1 MIFKP
6 ASIAS
11 LEDKLYMSENIIV
24 VRHRVK
30 MRNLSDIR
38 SIKKKFEK
46 YSNYNSVV
54 SLLNQINRLVYL
66 VNCSIGDFS
75 KEIEAIEL
83 KIGVCESSGFKFE
96 AEDKKEL
103 LTWLDNLNVMLAP
116 LGELLKDLIE
126 SQQLTNDEKILIVA
140 KNSSSASKTLGFL
153 KNNNILNVDVLTVS
167 EFKHQI
173 SNGLTENEYMFG
185 YASVIYFGMLEN
197 YSDWHADSTE
207 DNAAKK
213 SWLIFAPPSN
223 NIHIIVWDLQL
234 GPKKEV
240 KFFEAWSGA
249 HESCRIKI
257 IEGSEIFE
265 EVEYMSKE
273 SFELK
278 QLDLKKIV
286 EKSDSVDAEIT
297 PLFVIVEDNNGEEY
311 YALYD
316 DIYHRPPILK
326 VSKGK
331 NIALS
336 ASRKNIREVNV
347 GDYLIVKN
355 GETDGK
361 LLDEYSQKIW
371 KKKNGKEPLDNVL
384 RLRNMFKEKAVE
396 AYEKN
401 PDDFVN
407 KISKGDKE
415 YADHIRGVMFRL
427 SIDSIIAPQRR
438 ELIEAISVFVG
449 LQNDSNSFIEA
460 IEKLRQVRIS
470 AGREIAQDRAKEL
483 NDKGFISNI
492 VSNNMWSYV
501 RQGREKTTLLNTS
514 FYEIK
519 ELMILDRQNLPI
531 KYLGNVELMRSL
543 Q

>member
-6 ASIAS
+6 MSISS
-11 LEDKLYMSENIIV
+11 LEDKLYISENITA

-54 SLLNQINRLVYL
+54 SLLNQINRLAYL
-66 VNCSIGDFS
+66 VNCSVGDFS
-75 KEIEAIEL
+75 KDVEAVKL
-83 KIGVCESSGFKFE
+83 KIEVCENDGFKFE
-96 AEDKKEL
+96 QEDKEEL
-103 LTWLDNLNVMLAP
+103 LTWLNVLNVVLAP
-116 LGELLKDLIE
+116 LGELLKDLIG
-126 SQQLTNDEKILIVA
+126 QQKLKDGEKILTVA
-140 KNSSSASKTLGFL
+140 KNNSSASKTLEFL
-153 KNNNILNVDVLTVS
+153 KQNGILNVDVLTVS
-167 EFKHQI
+167 ELKHQI
-173 SNGLTENEYMFG
+173 SNGLTKNEYMFG

-197 YSDWHADSTE
+197 YSDWHADSVE
-207 DNAAKK
+207 DNASKK

-240 KFFEAWSGA
+240 KFFEPWSGV
-249 HESCRIKI
+249 HESSSIKI
-257 IEGSEIFE
+257 IEGSDIFE
-265 EVEYMSKE
+265 EVEYMSEENFK
-273 SFELK
+273 LK
-278 QLDLKKIV
+278 QPDLKKIV
-286 EKSDSVDAEIT
+286 EKSDSVNAET
-297 PLFVIVEDNNGEEY
+297 SPLFVLVEDNDGEEY

-316 DIYHRPPILK
+316 DIYHKPPILK

-371 KKKNGKEPLDNVL
+371 NKKNGKEPLDSVL

-427 SIDSIIAPQRR
+427 SIDSIIAPQS
-438 ELIEAISVFVG
+438 EQLIEDISFFVG

-460 IEKLRQVRIS
+460 IGKLRQVRIS
-470 AGREIAQDRAKEL
+470 AGREIAHDRAKEL
-483 NDKGFISNI
+483 NDKDFISNI
-492 VSNNMWSYV
+492 VSNNMWSYI

-531 KYLGNVELMRSL
+531 KSLGNIEPMRSL

>member
-6 ASIAS
+6 MSISS
-11 LEDKLYMSENIIV
+11 LEDKLYMSENITA

-66 VNCSIGDFS
+66 VNCSVGDFS
-75 KEIEAIEL
+75 KDVEAIKL
-83 KIGVCESSGFKFE
+83 KIEVCENDGLKFE
-96 AEDKKEL
+96 QEDKEEL
-103 LTWLDNLNVMLAP
+103 LAWLDGLNVMLAP
-116 LGELLKDLIE
+116 LRELLKDLIG
-126 SQQLTNDEKILIVA
+126 QQKPKAGEKILIVV
-140 KNSSSASKTLGFL
+140 KNNSSASKTLEFL
-153 KNNNILNVDVLTVS
+153 KNNSILNVDVLTVS
-167 EFKHQI
+167 ELKYQI
-173 SNGLTENEYMFG
+173 SNGLAENKYMFG

-197 YSDWHADSTE
+197 YSDWYADSAE

-234 GPKKEV
+234 GSKKEA
-240 KFFEAWSGA
+240 KFFEPWSGV
-249 HESCRIKI
+249 HESSRIKI
-257 IEGSEIFE
+257 IEGSDIFE
-265 EVEYMSKE
+265 EVEYMSEENFK
-273 SFELK
+273 LK
-278 QLDLKKIV
+278 QLDLKKIM
-286 EKSDSVDAEIT
+286 EKSDSVNAEIT
-297 PLFVIVEDNNGEEY
+297 PLFVLVEDNDGEEY

-316 DIYHRPPILK
+316 DIYHKPPILK

-336 ASRKNIREVNV
+336 ASRRNIREVTV

-371 KKKNGKEPLDNVL
+371 KKKNGKEPLDSVL

-438 ELIEAISVFVG
+438 QLIEDISFFVG

-514 FYEIK
+514 FFEIK
-519 ELMILDRQNLPI
+519 ELMILDRQTLPI
-531 KYLGNVELMRSL
+531 KSLGNVEPMRSL